1 MYLKKQNK
9 KTWMDASF
17 LYLLS
22 VIDYT
27 EVTAITE
34 RNAVLRRHN
43 TITGKPS
50 AVNTER
56 ETVKTSAVRTN
67 ICLTPHK
74 KTHNSVSVCQ
84 ASVELALIAF
94 VLLFLCYSVF
104 LPSSSLFLSCSS
116 SCQFLQLLF
125 GLMLTV
131 RRHGLMLTSVSLR
144 LTRLLKLHLCLDC
157 LSKAT
162 STQ

>member
-1 MYLKKQNK
+1 
-9 KTWMDASF
+9 MDASF

-104 LPSSSLFLSCSS
+104 LPSSSLVSFL
-116 SCQFLQLLF
+116 FLLLSVPTAAVWPDAYRQTSWADADFCILEIDQIIEITLLF
-125 GLMLTV
+125 GLFKLSNFYPVIWFTV
-131 RRHGLMLTSVSLR
+131 I
-144 LTRLLKLHLCLDC
+144 
-157 LSKAT
+157 
-162 STQ
+162 